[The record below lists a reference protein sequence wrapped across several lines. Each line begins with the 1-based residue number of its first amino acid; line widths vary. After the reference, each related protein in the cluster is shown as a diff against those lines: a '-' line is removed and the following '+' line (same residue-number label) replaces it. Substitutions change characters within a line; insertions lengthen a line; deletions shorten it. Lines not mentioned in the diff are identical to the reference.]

1 MAAKKKSGKIF
12 FWRERNFRKFFLRE
26 NPFTHSP
33 TKQNYL
39 QLPKNPTTQ
48 KPKKNHPYPQFSDV
62 IARMGNSGHPAVF
75 FSLFDVNS
83 MPKKSARK
91 SPLNCR
97 VKSRLKSLFSK
108 NNRFKRY
115 FLSAWTPLPLE
126 PENWVHKKA
135 IGAQIEPGIPHVP
148 ETHDL
153 PAKHPYS
160 PT

>member
-1 MAAKKKSGKIF
+1 M
-12 FWRERNFRKFFLRE
+12 RE

-39 QLPKNPTTQ
+39 QPPNYPKTW
-48 KPKKNHPYPQFSDV
+48 KNHPYPKFSDV

-97 VKSRLKSLFSK
+97 LKSQLKSFFSR
-108 NNRFKRY
+108 NNRLKRY
-115 FLSAWTPLPLE
+115 FPSVLAALPLE
-126 PENWVHKKA
+126 PENRVRKKA
-135 IGAQIEPGIPHVP
+135 IGARIEPGIPHVP
-148 ETHDL
+148 DTHNL
-153 PAKHPYS
+153 PVKYTDS